1 MRNSKLLLFQKCQT
15 MNAKR
20 FEIKVTPTFEMKEEM
35 CRLACDLQDVEDKL
49 HNTITRFYLL
59 LILLW

>member
-1 MRNSKLLLFQKCQT
+1 

-20 FEIKVTPTFEMKEEM
+20 FEIKVTPTFKMKEEM
-35 CRLACDLQDVEDKL
+35 CRLACDLHDVKHKL
-49 HNTITRFYLL
+49 HDLITPFYLL